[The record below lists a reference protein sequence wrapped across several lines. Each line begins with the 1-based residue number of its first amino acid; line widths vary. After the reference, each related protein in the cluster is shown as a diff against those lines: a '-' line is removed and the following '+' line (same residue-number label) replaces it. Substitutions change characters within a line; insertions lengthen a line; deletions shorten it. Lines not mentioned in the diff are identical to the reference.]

1 MRNLLSTNNGEN
13 QSILATHTGFQY
25 LNLVG
30 RKARSHWQ
38 FFRRHVKFCAGHKV
52 SACAKRK
59 GERFVGVKT
68 LNLCDDV
75 GFNLSTLTFTFIFV

>member
-1 MRNLLSTNNGEN
+1 M
-13 QSILATHTGFQY
+13 HTGFQC

-38 FFRRHVKFCAGHKV
+38 FFRQHVKFCAGHKV

-59 GERFVGVKT
+59 GERFMGVKT

-75 GFNLSTLTFTFIFV
+75 GFQSFDAYLCFYFSLDRALFR